1 MLLTYSVVV
10 IAAVMVLTWVALIV
24 TLFHVI
30 RLIKSVQR
38 LTETVRPH
46 IAPIS
51 HDITIIT
58 QKTARILESIQR
70 QTLMVE
76 ESVDN
81 VRQISRNV
89 KDFEENL
96 LAKIAMPAIKL
107 SQWGNSIKRG
117 FDAIYGRLAHR
128 NSGRLS

>member
-1 MLLTYSVVV
+1 MLEYSVLV
-10 IAAVMVLTWVALIV
+10 IAAVMVLTWLALIV
-24 TLFHVI
+24 TLVYVI

-51 HDITIIT
+51 HDITVIT
-58 QKTARILESIQR
+58 QKTARVFESLQR
-70 QTLMVE
+70 QTLMIE

-81 VRQISRNV
+81 VRLISRNI

-96 LAKIAMPAIKL
+96 LAKIALPAVKI
-107 SQWGNSIKRG
+107 SQWGHGIKHG
-117 FDAIYGRLAHR
+117 FTAVYNRLARR
-128 NSGRLS
+128 NSGRPS

>member
-1 MLLTYSVVV
+1 MLEYSVVV

-24 TLFHVI
+24 TLFYVI

-38 LTETVRPH
+38 LTEEARPH

-58 QKTARILESIQR
+58 QKTARILESVQR
-70 QTLMVE
+70 QTFMIE

-89 KDFEENL
+89 KDFEENV
-96 LAKIAMPAIKL
+96 LAKIAMPAVKI
-107 SQWGNSIKRG
+107 SQLGQGIKRG
-117 FDAIYGRLAHR
+117 FDTVYNRLIHR
-128 NSGRLS
+128 RK

>member
-10 IAAVMVLTWVALIV
+10 IAAVMVLTCLALIV
-24 TLFHVI
+24 TLFYII
-30 RLIKSVQR
+30 RVAKSVER

-51 HDITIIT
+51 HDIALIT
-58 QKTARILESIQR
+58 QKSATIIESVQR

-81 VRQISRNV
+81 VRAMSRNV
-89 KDFEENL
+89 RRFEENL
-96 LAKIAMPAIKL
+96 LDKIAIPFVKL
-107 SQWGNSIKRG
+107 SHMSGAIIRG
-117 FDAIYGRLAHR
+117 FEAVYNRLTHR
-128 NSGRLS
+128 DD

>member
-1 MLLTYSVVV
+1 MLEYSVVV
-10 IAAVMVLTWVALIV
+10 IAAVMVLTWIALIV
-24 TLFHVI
+24 TLFYVI

-38 LTETVRPH
+38 LTEEARPH

-58 QKTARILESIQR
+58 QKTARILESVQR
-70 QTLMVE
+70 QTFMIE

-89 KDFEENL
+89 KDFEANL
-96 LAKIAMPAIKL
+96 LAKIALPAVKL
-107 SQWGNSIKRG
+107 SQLGQGIKRG
-117 FDAIYGRLAHR
+117 FDVVYNRFTHHR
-128 NSGRLS
+128 KRSL

>member
-1 MLLTYSVVV
+1 MLEYSVVV

-24 TLFHVI
+24 TLFYVV

-38 LTETVRPH
+38 LVETAQPH

-51 HDITIIT
+51 HDITVIT
-58 QKTARILESIQR
+58 QKTARILESVQR
-70 QTLMVE
+70 QTLMIE

-96 LAKIAMPAIKL
+96 LAKIALPMIKL
-107 SQWGNSIKRG
+107 SQLGSGIKRG
-117 FDAIYGRLAHR
+117 FDAIYHRVAHHR
-128 NSGRLS
+128 NRENE

>member
-1 MLLTYSVVV
+1 MLEYSVVV

-24 TLFHVI
+24 TLFYVI

-38 LTETVRPH
+38 LTEEARPH

-58 QKTARILESIQR
+58 QKTARILESVQR
-70 QTLMVE
+70 HTFMIE

-89 KDFEENL
+89 KDFEENV
-96 LAKIAMPAIKL
+96 LAKIAMPAVKI
-107 SQWGNSIKRG
+107 SQLGQGIKRG
-117 FDAIYGRLAHR
+117 FDTVYNRLIHR
-128 NSGRLS
+128 RK